1 MKSSIRA
8 LAELVLDNIDVLE
21 ADCAR
26 RGADIPSLQDP
37 YKAGTEF
44 TLDDP
49 DVQNA
54 STIIIAAA
62 QQLIQTI
69 QNPQVNLLMTAYSV
83 GLLPSL
89 KPGQISNRKY
99 RQRSRVRSAWR
110 RNSIWQIF

>member
-8 LAELVLDNIDVLE
+8 LAELVLQNIDTLE

-44 TLDDP
+44 TLEDA

-69 QNPQVNLLMTAYSV
+69 QSPQVNLLMNAYSV
-83 GLLPSL
+83 RYEIILPFSPISYVALPDHTRGRDPCCDRISL
-89 KPGQISNRKY
+89 G
-99 RQRSRVRSAWR
+99 
-110 RNSIWQIF
+110 